1 MAIKRNS
8 QRHTYAAKRSSSA
21 RTAGGG
27 RNAARTGSR
36 AAGGSARGVGR
47 TSGIGSSRS
56 SVGHS
61 SKHKINGYSTG
72 YSVGTGAGK
81 HSSARTSSRTSRT
94 SRTFKAA
101 TKNQARP
108 TSRVQKSAFWDKE
121 VASLPASNGDILLTR
136 RHFLYGAVGVGAVVA
151 AGAGV
156 KAYTSTKEAENAI
169 SVLTVPESAVT
180 ESTSLDEVENGG
192 KITLSAEITLPYG
205 TLMWATNDDIAA
217 LLLPTD
223 TGSPLTTVSILRLS
237 SGYYFSVLDQ
247 AVGSSEG
254 FEIYDVRASS
264 AGMVWTE
271 VNILEGV
278 WRIYGA
284 TLSDDA
290 SMGEPHLLDQD
301 TSDWETP
308 SIAICGSTVFWQVM
322 PNTDGAKKAEA
333 STVRCAAVT
342 GGAGATSTGAGST
355 DTSDSS
361 AAGTTTSASSTASP
375 ASSASS
381 TNATSTSNYQVVLT
395 SQGRMCTSIY
405 ASDNQITV
413 TPRVQTSGTYY
424 QLTVID
430 ATTRQVTDTVIL
442 PQSMKPLEAGYGQT
456 GFMFSFE
463 GIYSYGDGIANLGTY
478 APKTDVRGG
487 NYSAAEWFHFART
500 PSAPPCWCGNFLVVK
515 STRSVVGVDLESDTY
530 FVLDSVSGSDSYGD
544 YLASTG
550 SRERILVFANVNDEA
565 LSGGE
570 KYCSARIFTAS

>member
-1 MAIKRNS
+1 M
-8 QRHTYAAKRSSSA
+8 
-21 RTAGGG
+21 G
-27 RNAARTGSR
+27 
-36 AAGGSARGVGR
+36 
-47 TSGIGSSRS
+47 TS
-56 SVGHS
+56 
-61 SKHKINGYSTG
+61 
-72 YSVGTGAGK
+72 AGK

-94 SRTFKAA
+94 FKASA
-101 TKNQARP
+101 KNQARP

-121 VASLPASNGDILLTR
+121 VVSLPASNGDILLTR

-247 AVGSSEG
+247 AVGTSEG

-290 SMGEPHLLDQD
+290 SVGEPHLLDQD

-322 PNTDGAKKAEA
+322 PNSDGAKKAEA

-342 GGAGATSTGAGST
+342 GGTAATSTGTGSAGTSGA
-355 DTSDSS
+355 DAGDSNASSSGGAGTSDSS
-361 AAGTTTSASSTASP
+361 SAGDASDSDASSSASSEQSSAASATASASSTASP
-375 ASSASS
+375 ATSTSS
-381 TNATSTSNYQVVLT
+381 TTAASTSNYQVVLT

-515 STRSVVGVDLESDTY
+515 STRSVVGIDLESDTY

-550 SRERILVFANVNDEA
+550 NRERILVFANVNDEA

>member
-1 MAIKRNS
+1 M
-8 QRHTYAAKRSSSA
+8 
-21 RTAGGG
+21 
-27 RNAARTGSR
+27 
-36 AAGGSARGVGR
+36 
-47 TSGIGSSRS
+47 
-56 SVGHS
+56 
-61 SKHKINGYSTG
+61 
-72 YSVGTGAGK
+72 
-81 HSSARTSSRTSRT
+81 
-94 SRTFKAA
+94 
-101 TKNQARP
+101 
-108 TSRVQKSAFWDKE
+108 
-121 VASLPASNGDILLTR
+121 
-136 RHFLYGAVGVGAVVA
+136 
-151 AGAGV
+151 
-156 KAYTSTKEAENAI
+156 
-169 SVLTVPESAVT
+169 
-180 ESTSLDEVENGG
+180 ENGG

-247 AVGSSEG
+247 AVGTSEG

-290 SMGEPHLLDQD
+290 SVGEPHLLDQD

-322 PNTDGAKKAEA
+322 PNSDGAKKAEA

-342 GGAGATSTGAGST
+342 GGTAATSTGTGSAGTSGVDADDAGSAG
-355 DTSDSS
+355 TSDSS
-361 AAGTTTSASSTASP
+361 SAGDASDAGAGDASDAGASSDASSEQSSTASTTTSASSTASP
-375 ASSASS
+375 ATSASS
-381 TNATSTSNYQVVLT
+381 TTAASTSNYQVVLT

-487 NYSAAEWFHFART
+487 NYSAAAWFHFART

-515 STRSVVGVDLESDTY
+515 STRSVVGIDLESDTY

-550 SRERILVFANVNDEA
+550 NRERILVFANVNDEA

>member
-8 QRHTYAAKRSSSA
+8 QRHTYAAKRSGSA

-27 RNAARTGSR
+27 RNAARAGSRAASGAARTGSR

-47 TSGIGSSRS
+47 TSGMGSSRS
-56 SVGHS
+56 SVGHT

-136 RHFLYGAVGVGAVVA
+136 RHFLYGAVGVGAMVA

-342 GGAGATSTGAGST
+342 GGTGA
-355 DTSDSS
+355 
-361 AAGTTTSASSTASP
+361 
-375 ASSASS
+375 
-381 TNATSTSNYQVVLT
+381 STSNYQVVLT

>member
-1 MAIKRNS
+1 M
-8 QRHTYAAKRSSSA
+8 
-21 RTAGGG
+21 
-27 RNAARTGSR
+27 
-36 AAGGSARGVGR
+36 
-47 TSGIGSSRS
+47 
-56 SVGHS
+56 
-61 SKHKINGYSTG
+61 
-72 YSVGTGAGK
+72 GTGAGK

-342 GGAGATSTGAGST
+342 GGTGA
-355 DTSDSS
+355 
-361 AAGTTTSASSTASP
+361 
-375 ASSASS
+375 
-381 TNATSTSNYQVVLT
+381 STSNYQVVLT